1 MMDEENRDSPFIEEL
16 GGADVPVQISLD
28 PNDPPP
34 EELAPVA
41 TGPDT
46 EPGPE
51 TEPKPE
57 PGPETAAEPEP
68 EPAPTIRLESEIR
81 YLIERAD
88 AAESELAAWQQKIWR
103 LAMLGLLVIAVFVFF
118 LVQLK
123 LTNARLDTGLKSV
136 LARIGNADPAK
147 SGSLS
152 GPAWHSSAVYFV
164 TWNQGEDP
172 VRLIKQTDGFCFLT
186 KVTGHFQGDGE
197 SVRLWIDPDGYWY
210 LGGDSHQL
218 GISAQCAVL
227 RY

>member
-1 MMDEENRDSPFIEEL
+1 MDEENRDSPFIEEL
-16 GGADVPVQISLD
+16 GGADVPVQLSLD
-28 PNDPPP
+28 PNDPPEGEVLP
-34 EELAPVA
+34 AA

-46 EPGPE
+46 EPAPE

-57 PGPETAAEPEP
+57 SDPESAAEPEP
-68 EPAPTIRLESEIR
+68 EPTIRLESEIR

-88 AAESELAAWQQKIWR
+88 AAEAELAALQQKIWR

-136 LARIGNADPAK
+136 LARIGNVNPAK
-147 SGSLS
+147 SGGLS

-197 SVRLWIDPDGYWY
+197 SVRLWVDSDGYWY
-210 LGGDSHQL
+210 LGGDSQQA
-218 GISAQCAVL
+218 GVSAQCAVL